1 MRSEDLHLVA
11 GIVET
16 HLAHDGVVVQ
26 SCVMEAAGQLHH
38 EPKGQKIPV
47 NVKASLGRYKEVK
60 S

>member
-38 EPKGQKIPV
+38 EPKVQKIPV
-47 NVKASLGRYKEVK
+47 NVKASLGRYK
-60 S
+60 